1 MTTLLLV
8 SLIVISAAACCYML
22 TDDYRHRSTWIR
34 LNICAMGLAAG
45 VKWINMLASQHLD
58 PDTSAGANVLLH
70 IAVGSQLVALLLS
83 SIRVQL
89 AKRRIV
95 HRMPPTFSRN
105 TGEQPVIRRRIHH
118 R

>member
-8 SLIVISAAACCYML
+8 SLIVISAAACGYML

-34 LNICAMGLAAG
+34 LNICAMALAAG
-45 VKWINMLASQHLD
+45 VKWVNMLASQRLD

-70 IAVGSQLVALLLS
+70 IAVGSQLLALLWNV
-83 SIRVQL
+83 IRQEL
-89 AKRRIV
+89 AKRRKF
-95 HRMPPTFSRN
+95 HRLPPTFSRT
-105 TGEQPVIRRRIHH
+105 TGEQPVIRSRIH